1 MRQVI
6 LYTTHFFKQY
16 ETITQEGFILI
27 KKIKK
32 NNFGIWFPNGVA
44 SFGYPHAAFDGIK
57 LET

>member
-6 LYTTHFFKQY
+6 LHTTHSLKQY
-16 ETITQEGFILI
+16 ETITQKSFTLI

-44 SFGYPHAAFDGIK
+44 SFGYPHAAFDD
-57 LET
+57 

>member
-6 LYTTHFFKQY
+6 LHTTHSLKQY
-16 ETITQEGFILI
+16 ETITQKSFALI

-32 NNFGIWFPNGVA
+32 FFFGIWFPNGVA

-57 LET
+57 LEI